1 MSKAFRETFYTVM
14 SKYFNFQSNESAV
27 TQETPMHLNQIQL
40 KNDIVKNKNLT
51 KPNNDAVEEHK
62 LQESS

>member
-1 MSKAFRETFYTVM
+1 M
-14 SKYFNFQSNESAV
+14 SKYFNFQSKESAV
-27 TQETPMHLNQIQL
+27 TQEAPMHLNQIQL